1 MTSPESPVPDAQPG
15 DAAAK
20 PAVSVSRVQDAK
32 LREELARSSAR
43 AEAERAQVL
52 IDEFI
57 WQATTRGIAPVPLR
71 ATTMSGH
78 DVKTDKQGW
87 YIRKN
92 RSIAVGTDGSYYV
105 LTVPGGLLDRLR
117 GVALK
122 PTQPSLQV
130 GRGGRDGETGDLKDF
145 LARALDPDF

>member
-1 MTSPESPVPDAQPG
+1 MTASENQDPGESQRTRDARQ
-15 DAAAK
+15 
-20 PAVSVSRVQDAK
+20 
-32 LREELARSSAR
+32 REELAKSAAR
-43 AEAERAQVL
+43 GEAELAQVL

-57 WQATTRGIAPVPLR
+57 WQATTLGIAPKPLR

-92 RSIAVGTDGSYYV
+92 RSIAVGTDGGYYI
-105 LTVPGGLLDRLR
+105 LTVPGGLLDRIR
-117 GVALK
+117 GVSLRRT
-122 PTQPSLQV
+122 PPSLQV

-145 LARALDPDF
+145 LARALSPDF